1 MADNFLRGGAL
12 MLGATVLFS
21 LSDTMA
27 KYVTQSVPAIELATI
42 RYAVFVAMAGSAL
55 FRRRRNSMRSR
66 RPTLQVIRGVGVA
79 GSAVAFILALGA
91 LPIAEATALNFIT
104 PLLITVLA
112 IPVLGEVVR
121 PQGWLAVSIG
131 FMGMLVVVRPGL
143 GGLHPAALL
152 VVLSSLFWCMAM
164 LVTRRLVGVDRS
176 SVTLLWTACTGF
188 VLLLCA
194 VPFFLAPLT
203 ASQAGFSIAVG
214 VVASTAQWLAVLAYR
229 YARATVLAP
238 LSYAQ
243 LIWSSVLGLVVFG
256 AVPDRWTLV
265 GAVIIAASGFY
276 VVQLERVRV
285 AALAKAA
292 SPTAGP
298 SANR

>member
-1 MADNFLRGGAL
+1 MADNYLRGGAL

-21 LSDTMA
+21 ASDVMA
-27 KYVTQSVPAIELATI
+27 KYITQTVPAIELATI
-42 RYAVFVAMAGSAL
+42 RYAVFVAMAGTAL
-55 FRRRRNSMRSR
+55 LRPGRATLRSR
-66 RPTLQVIRGVGVA
+66 RPLLQVIRGVGVV
-79 GSAVAFILALGA
+79 GSAVAFILSLGT

-121 PQGWLAVSIG
+121 PQGWLAVLTG
-131 FMGMLVVVRPGL
+131 FIGMLVVVRPGMS
-143 GGLHPAALL
+143 GFHPAALL
-152 VVLSSLFWCMAM
+152 VMVSSLFWCMAM
-164 LVTRRLVGVDRS
+164 LVTRRLVGLDRS

-203 ASQAGFSIAVG
+203 AGQAGLCLAVG

-238 LSYAQ
+238 LTYAQ
-243 LIWSSVLGLVVFG
+243 LIWSSMLGFAVFG
-256 AVPDRWTLV
+256 VLPDRWTLV
-265 GAVIIAASGFY
+265 GGVIIAGSGAY
-276 VVQLERVRV
+276 VLHLERSRL
-285 AALAKAA
+285 AALKAA
-292 SPTAGP
+292 SPAAAP
-298 SANR
+298 